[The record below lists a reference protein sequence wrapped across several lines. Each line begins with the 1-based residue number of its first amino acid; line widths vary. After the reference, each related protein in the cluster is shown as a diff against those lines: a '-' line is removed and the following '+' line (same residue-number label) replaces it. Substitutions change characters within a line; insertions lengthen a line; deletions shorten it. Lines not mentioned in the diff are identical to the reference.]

1 MEIYVSNLSYQT
13 DDAALRELF
22 APFGE
27 VRKAMVIKDRETGQ
41 SRGFGFV
48 EMPDPEA
55 AKRAVTELAGK
66 SFQGRTMN
74 ASEARARIPGSGP
87 GGGGSGGGYAPRPG
101 SGPGGPSAPRAPYIG
116 QRQQPPGGALL
127 HPLGAPA
134 ARDDSASAPG
144 SRANNFG
151 EDAERS
157 RRFSR
162 PPASKDRN
170 KRPGHVE
177 DIRLAKALKGTEKG
191 RRQNPKEGGDDDE
204 DFIPPVR
211 IR

>member
-66 SFQGRTMN
+66 PFQGRAMN
-74 ASEARARIPGSGP
+74 ASEARARTPGSGP
-87 GGGGSGGGYAPRPG
+87 GGGSSGGYAPRPG
-101 SGPGGPSAPRAPYIG
+101 PGGPPASRTPYIG
-116 QRQQPPGGALL
+116 QRQQPPGSTLM

-134 ARDDSASAPG
+134 ARNEPPGASG

-177 DIRLAKALKGTEKG
+177 DTRLAKALKGTEKG